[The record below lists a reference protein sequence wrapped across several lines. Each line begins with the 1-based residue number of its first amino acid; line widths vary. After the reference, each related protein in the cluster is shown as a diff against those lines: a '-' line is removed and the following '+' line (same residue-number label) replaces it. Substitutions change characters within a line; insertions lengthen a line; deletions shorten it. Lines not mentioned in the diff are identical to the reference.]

1 MSAHLDSP
9 LCLFSQSQKLLLL
22 LLLLK
27 FGSDCLTWSGGGG
40 GGGAA
45 KNKKQRGN
53 TWTHYHYQSRVP
65 GPVGDGRCL
74 IVADD
79 SFRLVC
85 HDCSA
90 STPPALQT
98 PSEDLRR
105 PWESCSSFRWWGG
118 VGVGPPASSIHSG
131 FHLSTNGE
139 SSGVLDWAVCRI
151 LFIFLSRHL
160 RMLLPAWL
168 FRHNRCVNNLYICMS
183 YSFISFQSFSLRCTR
198 CYDCANLPPKEGL
211 IKSICL

>member
-53 TWTHYHYQSRVP
+53 TWTHYHYQSRIP

-90 STPPALQT
+90 STPSALQT
-98 PSEDLRR
+98 PPEDLCR

-118 VGVGPPASSIHSG
+118 GGPASQLYPLWFPSVNQWGKLGGVGLGCVPSSY
-131 FHLSTNGE
+131 
-139 SSGVLDWAVCRI
+139 
-151 LFIFLSRHL
+151 FIFFFCLATSGCFC
-160 RMLLPAWL
+160 LL
-168 FRHNRCVNNLYICMS
+168 
-183 YSFISFQSFSLRCTR
+183 
-198 CYDCANLPPKEGL
+198 G
-211 IKSICL
+211 CLDTTDV